1 MSSQLGKARLG
12 SENLSPAPPTPAPRK
27 DGRRTLP
34 SPWLLRWSLG
44 ASGQTVPKAHSVHLG
59 LQNSQKGD
67 RPVLSQ
73 QKLETN
79 DVCCVT
85 WDSLSCLRF
94 PSLGKNKGTDQDAAS
109 GLPSA
114 L

>member
-44 ASGQTVPKAHSVHLG
+44 LLGRQSPKLIQYIWGYKTLRRGTGQFYLNRNWKQTMFAV
-59 LQNSQKGD
+59 
-67 RPVLSQ
+67 
-73 QKLETN
+73 
-79 DVCCVT
+79 
-85 WDSLSCLRF
+85 
-94 PSLGKNKGTDQDAAS
+94 
-109 GLPSA
+109 
-114 L
+114 